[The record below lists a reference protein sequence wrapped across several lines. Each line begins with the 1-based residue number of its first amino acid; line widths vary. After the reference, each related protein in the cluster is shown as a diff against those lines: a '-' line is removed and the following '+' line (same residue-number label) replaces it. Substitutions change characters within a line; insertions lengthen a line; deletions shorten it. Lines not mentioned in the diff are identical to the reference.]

1 MTEADILNLIS
12 TGESETCEFKSSFNA
27 ETVETLVAFANSKG
41 GTVLVGVNNSGKI
54 IGVELQK
61 ETLRL
66 WLNEVKSKTSP
77 MLIPDVK
84 ALTAND
90 KTIVVFS
97 VKEYPV
103 KPVAVK
109 GRFYRRVANSNSLM
123 TASEVSELYMQT
135 MQYSWDSYPYPN
147 ATPDDLDNEKIER
160 FVSKVKENKRLII
173 SGTSMDVLR
182 KLSLIKDDKPTNASM
197 LLFAKQP
204 LMFDIQA
211 GRLKTNDYILDNII
225 IRDTLFEAVEKTMKY
240 IISHLK
246 VAYEISTETVK
257 KSTRRKEIFE
267 YPLEALREIVL
278 NSIIHRSYSNAGD
291 IKIKIFDNRITIFN
305 PGRLYGNLTIDGLKS
320 DDYHPSARN
329 KLIVEAFFLTGDIEK
344 YGTGFHRIRTAI
356 KDYPGMR
363 FNYKE
368 VQDGFMSELRYNT
381 VDKTVDKIKVPD
393 RVPDKVPDRVP
404 DNLTK
409 NQSKII
415 QLLKTNNRLSL
426 ADLGRKIGMSKRKVL
441 DNMNVLKDKG
451 RIERIGSPRGGYWKV
466 IDKEDD

>member
-1 MTEADILNLIS
+1 
-12 TGESETCEFKSSFNA
+12 
-27 ETVETLVAFANSKG
+27 
-41 GTVLVGVNNSGKI
+41 
-54 IGVELQK
+54 
-61 ETLRL
+61 
-66 WLNEVKSKTSP
+66 
-77 MLIPDVK
+77 
-84 ALTAND
+84 
-90 KTIVVFS
+90 
-97 VKEYPV
+97 
-103 KPVAVK
+103 
-109 GRFYRRVANSNSLM
+109 
-123 TASEVSELYMQT
+123 

-182 KLSLIKDDKPTNASM
+182 KLSLIKNDKPTNASM

-305 PGRLYGNLTIDGLKS
+305 PGRLYGNLTIDDLKS

-381 VDKTVDKIKVPD
+381 VDKIKVPD

-404 DNLTK
+404 DNLTE

>member
-12 TGESETCEFKSSFNA
+12 TGENDTCEFKSSFNA
-27 ETVETLVAFANSKG
+27 ETIETLVAFANSKG
-41 GTVLVGVNNSGKI
+41 GYVLVGVSNSGKTV
-54 IGVELQK
+54 GVNIQK
-61 ETLRL
+61 ETLQL

-84 ALTAND
+84 ALTVND
-90 KTIVVFS
+90 KTIVLFS

-109 GRFYRRVANSNSLM
+109 GRFYRRITNSNSLM

-147 ATPDDLDNEKIER
+147 ASPDDLDNAKIER
-160 FVSKVKENKRLII
+160 FVTKVKDNRRLRI
-173 SGTSMDVLR
+173 SGTPMDILH

-211 GRLKTNDYILDNII
+211 GRLKTNDYILDNFI

-267 YPLEALREIVL
+267 YPLEAL
-278 NSIIHRSYSNAGD
+278 
-291 IKIKIFDNRITIFN
+291 
-305 PGRLYGNLTIDGLKS
+305 
-320 DDYHPSARN
+320 
-329 KLIVEAFFLTGDIEK
+329 
-344 YGTGFHRIRTAI
+344 
-356 KDYPGMR
+356 
-363 FNYKE
+363 
-368 VQDGFMSELRYNT
+368 
-381 VDKTVDKIKVPD
+381 
-393 RVPDKVPDRVP
+393 
-404 DNLTK
+404 
-409 NQSKII
+409 
-415 QLLKTNNRLSL
+415 
-426 ADLGRKIGMSKRKVL
+426 
-441 DNMNVLKDKG
+441 
-451 RIERIGSPRGGYWKV
+451 
-466 IDKEDD
+466 